1 MDVSDIILIV
11 VLHGALFGAAGYFIG
26 RQREMG
32 ALPAVFLCV
41 LLGIMGLIIVLVS
54 PRKNPMRI
62 FDQLQQ
68 YKAWFDNGNIT
79 ETEYENLKGRLFE
92 QR

>member
-1 MDVSDIILIV
+1 MAISDIILIV
-11 VLHGALFGAAGYFIG
+11 VLHSAAFGAAGYFIG
-26 RQREMG
+26 AQREMG
-32 ALPAVFLCV
+32 ALPGAFLCL
-41 LLGIMGLIIVLVS
+41 LLGIIGLIVVLVS

-62 FDQLQQ
+62 FDELQR
-68 YKAWFDNGNIT
+68 YKTWFENGNIT